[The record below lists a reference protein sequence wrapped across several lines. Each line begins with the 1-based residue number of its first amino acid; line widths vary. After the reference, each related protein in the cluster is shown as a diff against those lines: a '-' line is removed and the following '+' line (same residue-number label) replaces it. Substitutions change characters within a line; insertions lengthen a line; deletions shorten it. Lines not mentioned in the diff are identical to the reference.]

1 MDVKKQQDKT
11 VKTIQLR
18 KFILLYS
25 IASFWQP
32 AYNKVINKVTDITQK
47 EKTKQGGKN
56 MNKLFKKVTATALAA
71 TMSIYFMTAK
81 VKKTRYTLPGAL
93 LATVAGIAVSVWL
106 AGKMVLNG

>member
-25 IASFWQP
+25 IASFLQT

-47 EKTKQGGKN
+47 EKTKQ
-56 MNKLFKKVTATALAA
+56 
-71 TMSIYFMTAK
+71 
-81 VKKTRYTLPGAL
+81 
-93 LATVAGIAVSVWL
+93 
-106 AGKMVLNG
+106 